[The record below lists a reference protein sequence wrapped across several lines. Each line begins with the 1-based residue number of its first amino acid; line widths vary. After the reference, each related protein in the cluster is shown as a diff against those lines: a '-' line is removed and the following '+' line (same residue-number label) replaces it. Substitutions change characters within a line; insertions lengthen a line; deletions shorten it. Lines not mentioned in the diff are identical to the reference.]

1 MPTSTSTS
9 TTTTAGDRL
18 ASVATQCFVAPVV
31 RELPRPAPEPPAFAS
46 IW

>member
-1 MPTSTSTS
+1 MPTSTTS
-9 TTTTAGDRL
+9 TTTSDERLTA
-18 ASVATQCFVAPVV
+18 VATQCFVAPVV